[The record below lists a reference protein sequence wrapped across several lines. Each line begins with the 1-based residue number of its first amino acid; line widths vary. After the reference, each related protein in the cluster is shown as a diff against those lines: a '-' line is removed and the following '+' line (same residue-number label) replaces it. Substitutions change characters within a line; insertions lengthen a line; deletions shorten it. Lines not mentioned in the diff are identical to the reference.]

1 MKVNDIA
8 CWKIEIKRNIS
19 APVTSRS
26 DYLFID
32 KITFL
37 PVRFEI
43 HATWENIQSEY
54 QQLTLKYAKIEE
66 KAPPN
71 RYTPVYPPQYN
82 VEIFTTPLFDYSLLA
97 SGTSAPVFDYRD
109 LKGVNYNLKKL
120 KSSKLILLD
129 FWYLGCAP
137 CLASMPEIVSLVQQY
152 KDKGLVVLGINP
164 FDKEDEKKELIQKL
178 VQRKGINY
186 PLLIADNKI
195 VEHYRVKIY
204 PTTYLIA
211 EGKILYA
218 NYGYSKESIER
229 LGKIIEEFMGKN
241 FTN

>member
-1 MKVNDIA
+1 M
-8 CWKIEIKRNIS
+8 
-19 APVTSRS
+19 
-26 DYLFID
+26 
-32 KITFL
+32 
-37 PVRFEI
+37 
-43 HATWENIQSEY
+43 
-54 QQLTLKYAKIEE
+54 
-66 KAPPN
+66 
-71 RYTPVYPPQYN
+71 
-82 VEIFTTPLFDYSLLA
+82 
-97 SGTSAPVFDYRD
+97 
-109 LKGVNYNLKKL
+109 
-120 KSSKLILLD
+120 
-129 FWYLGCAP
+129 
-137 CLASMPEIVSLVQQY
+137 
-152 KDKGLVVLGINP
+152 
-164 FDKEDEKKELIQKL
+164 